1 MRTIIK
7 TIESISE
14 FMGKTTR
21 WVCVGLVAVVV
32 YEVTARYVFNA
43 PTIWAFEM
51 VGMLLCTI
59 GALGW
64 AYTHLHHGH
73 VRVDVFYTH
82 LSPRGRAIIDI
93 GGYLIFFFPL
103 LIMLVY
109 TSATGAWF
117 SYSIGE
123 RLIEGYWYPPAFPI
137 RTVMFIGVS
146 LFFLQGVAQFTRDLH
161 QLIRN
166 KPYD

>member
-7 TIESISE
+7 TIDAISE
-14 FMGKTTR
+14 YTGKTAR
-21 WVCVGLVAVVV
+21 WVCVALVAVVV

-43 PTIWAFEM
+43 PTVWAFETIS
-51 VGMLLCTI
+51 MLLATI

-82 LSPRGRAIIDI
+82 LSPKGRAMIDV
-93 GGYLIFFFPL
+93 GGYLIFFFPF

-109 TSATGAWF
+109 ASASGAWF
-117 SYSIGE
+117 SWSVGE
-123 RLIEGYWYPPAFPI
+123 RLIEGYWYPPAYPI
-137 RTVMFIGVS
+137 RIVMFVGAS
-146 LFFLQGVAQFTRDLH
+146 LFFLQGVAQFMRDLY
-161 QLIRN
+161 QLIRS
-166 KPYD
+166 KPL